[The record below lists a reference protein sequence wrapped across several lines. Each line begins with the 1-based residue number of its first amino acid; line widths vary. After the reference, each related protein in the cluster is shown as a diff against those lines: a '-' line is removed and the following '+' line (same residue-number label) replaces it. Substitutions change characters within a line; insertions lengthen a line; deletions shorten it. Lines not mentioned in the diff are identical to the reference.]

1 MSVARVSGMAV
12 NPMKG
17 QALNRQSR
25 EMAEGV
31 ALITAGRF
39 SNGSHGMVVGHVAE
53 AQEGG
58 AIALLRD
65 GDRITIDSRK
75 KLLSVDLSGQELE
88 RRRTT
93 WKAPPISYKTGTLA
107 KYARLV
113 ASASRGAVTH

>member
-1 MSVARVSGMAV
+1 MSLARVSGMAV

-25 EMAEGV
+25 EMTEGV
-31 ALITAGRF
+31 ARTPNR
-39 SNGSHGMVVGHVAE
+39 
-53 AQEGG
+53 
-58 AIALLRD
+58 ALLRD